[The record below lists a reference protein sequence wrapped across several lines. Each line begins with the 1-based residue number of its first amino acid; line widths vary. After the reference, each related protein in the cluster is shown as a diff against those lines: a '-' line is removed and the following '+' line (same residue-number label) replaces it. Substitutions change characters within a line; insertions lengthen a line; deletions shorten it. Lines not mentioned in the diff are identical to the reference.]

1 MGLVIFCFSSV
12 LSNSIEGNRSED
24 SLTDV
29 SVKEAKICIICVTT
43 DQSEEEEEP
52 NPSEIGSINPDAAT
66 SNLER
71 RQKWKKKWLH
81 RREKNR
87 FIDHHHHHH
96 HHHHRWSKKAKRI
109 EERKNRLAN
118 GNKKFYSKIQ
128 YKERSSHTDQL
139 NDAMDKMLTL
149 FSQTLNNGNSTFHLR
164 LSKPQEDMKI
174 VPWMFVQLDSSAVSG
189 EKRITGGSENAN
201 KLETPEVETDNDVDD
216 NEDDVN
222 AEGDSKVSTDM
233 EEESQTSAEVSN
245 AKEGANKSADDDDD
259 DDDDEEDA
267 VSETS
272 ANVSCV
278 ENNNSKRFNL
288 ISKPS
293 PVMLPD
299 GATEYYVKLL
309 SQQEIQCTN
318 GSSVEPSTGLSKVE
332 GKDQKMSRKQ
342 RRAHA
347 RRYSRKTFTR
357 VEGVELI
364 ERSGDVMTGSRE
376 NSSVHVVDVQLQI
389 GPLTFVIEKKAAY
402 PFKKSRVAFPALM
415 ARLRLKV
422 LDGQLMS
429 ARFKP
434 KKIQPSE
441 AVVSLQLGQDD
452 ELPGT
457 EQVVA
462 RLVGYLSQE
471 TTNAWN
477 TGYLLRRLKG
487 RFKQLYIGKTAHK
500 KIDFTNEDAKVL
512 VKLLLESTS
521 DQKQPSTEH
530 PLTDAP
536 AQNFQNSEVLSEIS
550 TSRPLIQ

>member
-1 MGLVIFCFSSV
+1 MGLVILCVSSV
-12 LSNSIEGNRSED
+12 LSNSIEGTGAED
-24 SLTDV
+24 SSTDV
-29 SVKEAKICIICVTT
+29 SVKGAKVCIICVTT
-43 DQSEEEEEP
+43 DESEEEEETD
-52 NPSEIGSINPDAAT
+52 PSEISGINPDAAT

-87 FIDHHHHHH
+87 FIDHHHRHH

-128 YKERSSHTDQL
+128 YKERSSNTDQL
-139 NDAMDKMLTL
+139 NDAMDKMLAL
-149 FSQTLNNGNSTFHLR
+149 FSLTLNNGNSTFHLR
-164 LSKPQEDMKI
+164 LNKPQEDMKI
-174 VPWMFVQLDSSAVSG
+174 VPWMFVQLAGSAGSG
-189 EKRITGGSENAN
+189 EKSITGESDNAN
-201 KLETPEVETDNDVDD
+201 KLETSEVETDSDVDD
-216 NEDDVN
+216 NEDDAN
-222 AEGDSKVSTDM
+222 AEGESKLSADTED
-233 EEESQTSAEVSN
+233 ELQTSAEVSSG
-245 AKEGANKSADDDDD
+245 KEGANKAADDDDD

-267 VSETS
+267 VSETP
-272 ANVSCV
+272 ANISCV
-278 ENNNSKRFNL
+278 ENNNSKRFHL

-293 PVMLPD
+293 PVVLSD

-309 SQQEIQCTN
+309 SQQEIHCTN
-318 GSSVEPSTGLSKVE
+318 GSSVEPSTGLKVE
-332 GKDQKMSRKQ
+332 GKDLKMSRKQ

-364 ERSGDVMTGSRE
+364 ERSGDVMIGSRE

-389 GPLTFVIEKKAAY
+389 GPLTFVMEKKAAF

-441 AVVSLQLGQDD
+441 AVVSLQLGKDD
-452 ELPGT
+452 ELVVS
-457 EQVVA
+457 EQVIA

-487 RFKQLYIGKTAHK
+487 RFKHLYIGKTGHK

-512 VKLLLESTS
+512 VKLLLESTA

-530 PLTDAP
+530 PSTDAP
-536 AQNFQNSEVLSEIS
+536 TQNFVNSEVLSEIS